1 VLVRWLCRTLS
12 AQRQLCSLSLSNLHI
27 LLCSFN
33 LLPVNLRTHLH
44 VLIESVANLKV
55 LGARGQTILRHE
67 LDLDYDR
74 S

>member
-1 VLVRWLCRTLS
+1 MAAPSLTVQAS
-12 AQRQLCSLSLSNLHI
+12 QRSHKKCCQGRHKKS
-27 LLCSFN
+27 
-33 LLPVNLRTHLH
+33 
-44 VLIESVANLKV
+44 KV